1 MTLRAKFL
9 SRGKLFRRAGGFIL
23 RAWLAAFAVLLV
35 SLVVI
40 LSSAAAG
47 PYSMDVTFS
56 LSPTSLQF
64 GEVDWSAADD
74 DQNIRCTD
82 ETLALNDGVSWVR
95 CRFIADEI
103 NDAQK
108 YLHRRGMQTGGVFR
122 DIRIKPVTGG
132 YGFYVASVAIAAV
145 LTILLMRVFGW
156 SLSAELK
163 LIRSLGWGALVVLVA
178 PTVIFMS
185 LASLILWAVGFEA
198 RHSVVQSFSP
208 SEQISL
214 MVAAIL
220 IAPLL
225 EELLYRGLVYSLLQ
239 RASGA
244 IPACMVGTGLFV
256 ISHGSM
262 ELWDSG
268 IPRLLMIG
276 FLSVSLYAIRI
287 RFGSLILCIGAH
299 AFFNAVVV
307 LAWLSASG

>member
-1 MTLRAKFL
+1 MTLRAEFL
-9 SRGKLFRRAGGFIL
+9 NKGKLFRRAGAFIL
-23 RAWLAAFAVLLV
+23 RAGLAAFAVLLV

-40 LSSAAAG
+40 LSSAVAG
-47 PYSMDVTFS
+47 PYSIDVTFD
-56 LSPTSLQF
+56 LLPTSLQF
-64 GEVDWSAADD
+64 GEVEWNAADD
-74 DQNIRCTD
+74 DQNTRCTD

-103 NDAQK
+103 NDAKQ
-108 YLHRRGMQTGGVFR
+108 YLHRQGMQTGEVYR
-122 DIRIKPVTGG
+122 DIRITPVRDG
-132 YGFYVASVAIAAV
+132 YGFYLASVVIAAG
-145 LTILLMRVFGW
+145 LAMLLIRVFRW

-163 LIRSLGWGALVVLVA
+163 VIKNMGWGAFVVLVA

-185 LASLILWAVGFEA
+185 LASLFFWAVGVEA
-198 RHSVVQSFSP
+198 RHSAVQSFSP

-256 ISHGSM
+256 IAHGSM
-262 ELWDSG
+262 EFWDSG

-276 FLSVSLYAIRI
+276 FLSVSLYAVRV
-287 RFGSLILCIGAH
+287 RFSSLILCIGAH

-307 LAWLSASG
+307 FAWLSAAG